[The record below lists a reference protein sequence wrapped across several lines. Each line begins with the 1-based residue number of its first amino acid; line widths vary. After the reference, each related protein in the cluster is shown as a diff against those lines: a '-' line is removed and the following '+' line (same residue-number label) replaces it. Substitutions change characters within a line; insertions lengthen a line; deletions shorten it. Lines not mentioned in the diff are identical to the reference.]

1 MEFVMDHIAH
11 KLNMDPVELRL
22 KNLLKDGDP
31 LVTGV
36 TFEGGNPTEAM
47 VKTLKKKS
55 CYDKRKLEIE
65 EFNEVRLFKEK
76 HFNQFYIRK

>member
-1 MEFVMDHIAH
+1 MDHIAN
-11 KLNMDPVELRL
+11 KLAMDPVELRL

-47 VKTLKKKS
+47 IKTLKKKS
-55 CYDKRKLEIE
+55 RYDERKLEID
-65 EFNEVRLFKEK
+65 EFNKVGELK
-76 HFNQFYIRK
+76 NIIAINI